1 MKRTNRLVT
10 LLLCAGVALMTAACG
25 GGDDGSGGGNASGSG
40 GSPTGGGASCSA
52 VKPQCTVS
60 ASPASTANSPL
71 PAGTNVVLS
80 ASCSTGVTQADWF
93 TNAQTFA
100 KGLNVTVNPSTTT
113 GYGFAYSNCAGG
125 DHAGL
130 YVYVG
135 SGSNGGTPGNG
146 GGNNG
151 GGSSGSGGSVST
163 NSGTSAVNCLR
174 TGTNAQGSITVTNTC
189 NAKIQTA
196 YCTLYAAAQSSAAGA
211 LFVCK
216 GQPASFSPTGYVYEQ
231 AAGSMNPGQT
241 DVLLGTAVQNQKAWV
256 MACVTGIPHIVDF
269 NTPTINANSTA
280 TGICY

>member
-1 MKRTNRLVT
+1 MKRTNRLAT
-10 LLLCAGVALMTAACG
+10 LLLCASAALMAAACG
-25 GGDDGSGGGNASGSG
+25 GGDGGSVGGNASGSG
-40 GSPTGGGASCSA
+40 GSLTGDGASCSA

-71 PAGTNVVLS
+71 PAGTNVMLS

-125 DHAGL
+125 DHTGL

-135 SGSNGGTPGNG
+135 SGTNGGTPGNG
-146 GGNNG
+146 GGSNG
-151 GGSSGSGGSVST
+151 GGNSGSIST

-174 TGTNAQGSITVTNTC
+174 MGTTAQGSITITNTC
-189 NAKIQTA
+189 NARISTA
-196 YCTLYAAAQSSAAGA
+196 YCNLYATAPSSTGT
-211 LFVCK
+211 LFVCS
-216 GQPASFSPTGYVYEQ
+216 GHAASYSPSGYVYEQ
-231 AAGSMNPGQT
+231 GAGSIGPGQT
-241 DVLLGTAVQNQKAWV
+241 EILLGTAVQNQKSWV
-256 MACVTGIPHIVDF
+256 MACASGNPHIVDF
-269 NTPTINANSTA
+269 NTSTISANSTA

>member
-1 MKRTNRLVT
+1 MKRTNRLAT
-10 LLLCAGVALMTAACG
+10 LLLCASAALMTVACG

-40 GSPTGGGASCSA
+40 GSPTGDGASCSA

-151 GGSSGSGGSVST
+151 GGSSGSSGSIST

-174 TGTNAQGSITVTNTC
+174 MGTNAQGSITVTNTC
-189 NAKIQTA
+189 NARIFTS
-196 YCTLYAAAQSSAAGA
+196 YCTLYATPPSSTRA
-211 LFVCK
+211 LFVCR
-216 GQPASFSPTGYVYEQ
+216 GQAASFSPTGYVYEQ
-231 AAGSMNPGQT
+231 GSGSIAPGQT
-241 DVLLGTAVQNQKAWV
+241 DILVGTAVQNQKAWV
-256 MACVTGIPHIVDF
+256 MACASGNPHIVDF

-280 TGICY
+280 TGICS

>member
-1 MKRTNRLVT
+1 MKRTNRLAT
-10 LLLCAGVALMTAACG
+10 LLLCASAVLMTAACG
-25 GGDDGSGGGNASGSG
+25 GGDDGSRGSNASGSG
-40 GSPTGGGASCSA
+40 GSLTGDGASCSV

-135 SGSNGGTPGNG
+135 AGSNGGSS
-146 GGNNG
+146 
-151 GGSSGSGGSVST
+151 GGSSGSIST

-174 TGTNAQGSITVTNTC
+174 MGTNAQGSITVTNTC
-189 NAKIQTA
+189 NARIG
-196 YCTLYAAAQSSAAGA
+196 YSFCNLYATAPSSTGS
-211 LFVCK
+211 LFVCQ
-216 GQPASFSPTGYVYEQ
+216 GHSASYSPTGYVYEQ
-231 AAGSMNPGQT
+231 GADSLSPGQT
-241 DVLLGTAVQNQKAWV
+241 DILLGTAVQNQKAWV
-256 MACVTGIPHIVDF
+256 MACASGAPHIVNF